1 MLMKIYPDQEVK
13 EDYIPCT
20 FTMAF
25 LNKWIEIFYGILTYK
40 EQKALNRN
48 KPYNEQLHLIS

>member
-1 MLMKIYPDQEVK
+1 MKIYPDQELK

-25 LNKWIEIFYGILTYK
+25 LSKWIEIFYGILTYK